1 MIHIFLRW
9 LRIVT
14 LCRIGLHKAWM
25 KTPLTPEITITEC
38 ECCHLSYVARGG
50 QVYNFNRPDPLIAAR
65 GLLDRQG
72 YEADAPIN
80 QDAIPASARGWR
92 LHTPDPTYTH
102 TTPDDH
108 RVTFWDHNAF
118 IDRDPIT
125 DAHRDWKPDADA
137 DFDSDFD
144 GH

>member
-14 LCRIGLHKAWM
+14 LCRVGLHKAWM
-25 KTPLTPEITITEC
+25 QTPLTDKITITEC

-50 QVYNFNRPDPLIAAR
+50 RVYNFNRPDPLIAAR

-72 YEADAPIN
+72 YEADAPID
-80 QDAIPASARGWR
+80 QDHIPASARGWR
-92 LHTPDPTYTH
+92 LHTAESADQYGVAHDNAYTDGDRFPD
-102 TTPDDH
+102 
-108 RVTFWDHNAF
+108 R
-118 IDRDPIT
+118 
-125 DAHRDWKPDADA
+125 KPYRDA
-137 DFDSDFD
+137 DFDMDFD